1 MTEELPPPQAAART
15 LKVATSSQT
24 MWPSGCLGWWRF
36 VDLRD
41 ANGDEYEM
49 DAMGMSKSQLILA
62 ELRRMRE
69 VNS

>member
-15 LKVATSSQT
+15 LKIAMSSQAV
-24 MWPSGCLGWWRF
+24 WRNGCLDWSRF
-36 VDLRD
+36 MDLRD

-62 ELRRMRE
+62 ELRRVRE

>member
-1 MTEELPPPQAAART
+1 M
-15 LKVATSSQT
+15 
-24 MWPSGCLGWWRF
+24 
-36 VDLRD
+36 DLRD

-62 ELRRMRE
+62 ELQSVHE